1 MKKILSLVLVLLT
14 LLSAFTLSA
23 SASGEKTEKVSI
35 NITVEGAG
43 KATKSLTA
51 GKGDKVSLSVKA
63 DELAEFIGWYEN
75 GELVSEKEIY
85 TFTAKNDREL
95 VAKFTTM
102 QSADNIHIFMTYKR
116 KTFNI
121 NEHLNLP
128 QKGDYT
134 VVYESSDEEVAVID
148 EKGNVKTT
156 GIGEAV
162 ITYTVKLG
170 NGKEVT
176 QSMGIK
182 VVFTVRQWFIYI
194 FLFGWL
200 WY

>member
-14 LLSAFTLSA
+14 VLSLFTVSV
-23 SASGEKTEKVSI
+23 SASGEKAETVRI

-63 DELAEFIGWYEN
+63 DELAEFIGWYEE
-75 GELVSEKEIY
+75 GELVSDKEVY

-116 KTFNI
+116 RTFNI

-128 QKGDYT
+128 EKGNYT

-148 EKGNVKTT
+148 EEGNVKTT
-156 GIGEAV
+156 GVGEAV
-162 ITYTVKLG
+162 ITYTVKLE
-170 NGKEVT
+170 NGKEIT

-182 VVFTVRQWFIYI
+182 VVFTIRQWFIYI